1 VPGAGCEGQVLIDRC
16 ETEVCLFVTYECAKL
31 KAGGVALR
39 IVVTTKL
46 ERLASNE
53 NQAYTGTVAAGGTII
68 RAEILGAGK

>member
-1 VPGAGCEGQVLIDRC
+1 
-16 ETEVCLFVTYECAKL
+16 VTYECAKL

-68 RAEILGAGK
+68 RAEILAAGK